1 MLYNADH
8 ILIQKDLVHLTII
21 KKMSVY
27 GNITNEFEEDVN
39 LTDKKTRNDINTK
52 FNTAVLNN
60 SIN

>member
-1 MLYNADH
+1 
-8 ILIQKDLVHLTII
+8 
-21 KKMSVY
+21 MSVY